1 MIIKH
6 MGTKTVTNQKTG
18 KEEKQTVENDISHLV
33 NRATWSGARIQ
44 AARKLEFTYTQEL
57 RDPNFPVYPVG
68 VGETIK
74 AYSEDGALQFVGNI
88 YSTERKTSA
97 STISVTCY
105 DNMFILS
112 KSKTTKKF
120 TNMTAEDITKSVCA
134 EMGIKVGKLA
144 ETKEKMTFIAN
155 NKSGYQIIVMAY
167 TEASKK
173 TGKKYQTMMEGDELD
188 VIEKGSL
195 IEGLVIDQYR
205 NITDSS
211 YKESI
216 ENMVNKVMVTDDK
229 GNLIRYESND
239 DHIRRYSMIQAVYKE
254 SKNKNTAE
262 EVKAIFKGPER
273 SGTIDCLGDYDAL
286 SSYSIEIRDVITQ
299 LSGKFWIK
307 SDTHT
312 FQDGQHTMKLEIEFE
327 NIMAEEKVD
336 HSLEE
341 KEAKRNERE
350 AEKAGKSVQ
359 GKGRRSTKKQSK
371 RKVEIHYVQ

>member
-6 MGTKTVTNQKTG
+6 IGIKVVKDEKTG
-18 KEEKQTVENDISHLV
+18 QEKREPVENDISHLV
-33 NRATWSGARIQ
+33 NSATWSGSRIQ
-44 AARKLEFTYTQEL
+44 AARKLEFTYTQEP

-144 ETKEKMTFIAN
+144 KTKEKMTFIAN

-239 DHIRRYSMIQAVYKE
+239 DHIKRYSMIQEVYKE
-254 SKNKNTAE
+254 GKNKNTAE

-273 SGTIDCLGDYDAL
+273 SGTIDCLGDYDAV
-286 SSYSIEIRDVITQ
+286 SSYSVEIRDVITQ

-312 FQDGQHTMKLEIEFE
+312 FQNGQHTMKLEIEFE
-327 NIMAEEKVD
+327 NIMNKENLETEENNQKQT
-336 HSLEE
+336 
-341 KEAKRNERE
+341 AKDVET
-350 AEKAGKSVQ
+350 GSGQ
-359 GKGRRSTKKQSK
+359 GRRSTIKQQA
-371 RKVEIHYVQ
+371 RKVDYYA